1 MHAFTM
7 GVEEEFHLLDATTS
21 ELRSGV
27 PEVLAAL
34 HGGSSDQVEPE
45 LLRTQLETG
54 SRVCSSL
61 DDLRADLLRLRRD
74 LSAAAAA
81 VGARIAAS
89 GTWPAAT
96 AQVAPTRTDRYE
108 ELADTFGPTAH
119 RPVCGCHIHV
129 QVDDPDLRVAV
140 IRRSRPWQPALLAL
154 SANSPF
160 WRGVDTG
167 YASYRSQVW
176 ARWPTAGAAPA
187 LTSWAAYADLVAALL
202 ATEVLRDKAML
213 YWDVRPSERY
223 ETVEFRVADV
233 CLRVDDALLLAALA
247 RGLTRT
253 AVSAEDADRAC
264 HDAPA
269 EVLRAAHWR
278 AARYGLD
285 GELVDPVSGRP
296 VPAGDV
302 VHALVEHVRPALEQ
316 DGDAEFVDAAV
327 AEVLG
332 RGSGVARQRAAYR
345 AGGTVA
351 AVTSMLAEETEVAS

>member
-1 MHAFTM
+1 MSAFTV
-7 GVEEEFHLLDATTS
+7 GVEEEFHVLDAATG
-21 ELRSGV
+21 ELRSGA

-34 HGGSSDQVEPE
+34 SGGLSDQVEPE

-61 DDLRADLLRLRRD
+61 DDLRTGLLRLRRD
-74 LSAAAAA
+74 LSAAAAK
-81 VGARIAAS
+81 VGCRIAAS

-108 ELADTFGPTAH
+108 ELAETFGPATH

-129 QVDDPDLRVAV
+129 QVDDPDLRVAA

-160 WRGVDTG
+160 WRGMDTG

-187 LTSWAAYADLVAALL
+187 LASWTEYDALVTALL
-202 ATEVLRDKAML
+202 ATGVLRDKAML
-213 YWDVRPSERY
+213 YWDARPSERY
-223 ETVEFRVADV
+223 DTVEFRVPDV

-253 AVSAEDADRAC
+253 SVAAEQAGRRCDDT
-264 HDAPA
+264 PA
-269 EVLRAAHWR
+269 ELLRAAHWR

-285 GELVDPVSGRP
+285 GDLVDPLTGRP
-296 VPAGDV
+296 APARDV
-302 VHALVEHVRPALEQ
+302 VQGLVEHVRPALEE
-316 DGDAEFVDAAV
+316 DGDAEFVDAAL
-327 AEVLG
+327 AGVLG
-332 RGSGVARQRAAYR
+332 RGSGVTRQRAAYR
-345 AGGTVA
+345 ARGAVDD
-351 AVTSMLAEETEVAS
+351 VTSMLADETELGS